1 MLHMTVSA
9 LCRMRTTIASNDR
22 IIRLSITRIRTT
34 PRTMMGHPR
43 RRTYYINT
51 THAYNANTDSYV
63 CTGITHKT
71 KADTATTIDTG
82 VHNYTS
88 TNSNTQSTM
97 NTDAHA
103 TRVRRRAHTWW
114 RVRLNTNH
122 NTSTRTNNTD
132 NAHTTTTCPAVHNTV
147 ASEIA
152 NNQNATQTT
161 SNTNT
166 SMPSMYGH
174 DCE

>member
-1 MLHMTVSA
+1 MIHRTIIT
-9 LCRMRTTIASNDR
+9 LCKIRTTIASNDR

-51 THAYNANTDSYV
+51 THAYNANTDSDV

-71 KADTATTIDTG
+71 KADTATTIDIG

-114 RVRLNTNH
+114 RVRLRIPTHISRLNLSRIVRIKLQSLRTPIVLIIM
-122 NTSTRTNNTD
+122 TATRIICILYRRLT
-132 NAHTTTTCPAVHNTV
+132 
-147 ASEIA
+147 
-152 NNQNATQTT
+152 
-161 SNTNT
+161 
-166 SMPSMYGH
+166 YRL
-174 DCE
+174 